1 MKSEGS
7 QIIRKEKGED
17 SKIIII
23 MEKKKKNRG
32 SRNCKSGALG
42 KKILKGK
49 RHLKDGCGIETD
61 LKGKI
66 KSKL

>member
-23 MEKKKKNRG
+23 MEKKKK
-32 SRNCKSGALG
+32 K
-42 KKILKGK
+42 
-49 RHLKDGCGIETD
+49 
-61 LKGKI
+61 
-66 KSKL
+66 

>member
-23 MEKKKKNRG
+23 MEKKKK
-32 SRNCKSGALG
+32 
-42 KKILKGK
+42 
-49 RHLKDGCGIETD
+49 IEEAETARAEPW
-61 LKGKI
+61 GRRF
-66 KSKL
+66 